1 MGIFSKKSDPISQR
15 ARRLEAEIASLE
27 SQIHKL
33 SQKKDEPEAPQ
44 PRYRSTAVPH
54 QPGAGRLDTTRA
66 HREPI
71 FEEVDHTRIHK
82 GQQKDTSPSHFNE
95 AGVRK
100 FDLVGLWERC
110 VSIIK
115 PPSPSN
121 PKLLSLLAA
130 GNIKGLQPLRREKR
144 IARNRVGLLA
154 LIFLFLLW
162 IILGLILK
170 KF

>member
-15 ARRLEAEIASLE
+15 ARKLEAEIAALE

-33 SQKKDEPEAPQ
+33 SIKKEAEPAP

-54 QPGAGRLDTTRA
+54 QPCAGRLDTTRA

-71 FEEVDHTRIHK
+71 FEEVDHTRIHN

-110 VSIIK
+110 VNFIK

>member
-1 MGIFSKKSDPISQR
+1 MGIFSKPGDPISQR
-15 ARRLEAEIASLE
+15 SRKLEAEIAALE

-33 SQKKDEPEAPQ
+33 SLKKEPETPR
-44 PRYRSTAVPH
+44 PRYRSTALPH
-54 QPGAGRLDTTRA
+54 QPGAGRLDTSRA

-71 FEEVDHTRIHK
+71 FEEVDHARIHN
-82 GQQKDTSPSHFNE
+82 GRQKDSTPSHYNE

-100 FDLVGLWERC
+100 FDLVALWDRC
-110 VSIIK
+110 VSFIK

-144 IARNRVGLLA
+144 IARNRVILLA

-162 IILGLILK
+162 FILGLILK

>member
-15 ARRLEAEIASLE
+15 SRKLEAEIAALE

-33 SQKKDEPEAPQ
+33 SVKKEEPEAHQ
-44 PRYRSTAVPH
+44 PRYRSTALPH
-54 QPGAGRLDTTRA
+54 QPGAGRLDTSRA
-66 HREPI
+66 HPEPI
-71 FEEVDHTRIHK
+71 FEEVDHSSIHNM
-82 GQQKDTSPSHFNE
+82 QQKDSSPLHYNE

-100 FDLVGLWERC
+100 FDLPALWGRC
-110 VSIIK
+110 VAFVR

-144 IARNRVGLLA
+144 IARNRVILLA
-154 LIFLFLLW
+154 IIFLFLLW
-162 IILGLILK
+162 FILGLAFK